1 MGMLGIVMKIR
12 VYVARRGCALNSKT
26 SAKNNAPTEEEVAMM
41 YSNRLYAFA

>member
-26 SAKNNAPTEEEVAMM
+26 SADNEALEAAAYRNAQFV
-41 YSNRLYAFA
+41 YAYNA